1 MTRTNVG
8 VIGSG
13 NIGTD
18 LGRVMLE
25 RPVSVGS
32 FWRRMSLMDIE
43 LFCAAAARERRDARE
58 VCAVVS
64 VELRVAVD
72 EALEEVARILSTGQA
87 GPNEICRYQR
97 LLDERRVIVL
107 HDAEVRISAATGI
120 AEALSELRRAPSSS
134 ALLEGAPRALCE
146 ACGFTRAMVSAVQGS
161 RWVPLKLFTSDQ
173 LDPQA
178 EAFQAFVASE
188 TEIPLANMLAETD
201 MARRRA
207 AIQIEDAP
215 LDRRTF
221 KPIIE
226 VAKSPGYVAAP
237 IIIGGRATGF
247 MHADRVGQR
256 RTVSND
262 DMEWIAEFTTELA
275 SLFDRAV
282 AAEQLLTQRIDL
294 LEAMASTH
302 AALAA
307 FERSVLG
314 FGEGV
319 GIGSTEGASAQ
330 GRPAPARD
338 ALLTPRE
345 REVLECVAHGATNA
359 VVARQLMLS
368 ENTVKTHLRAI
379 LRKLHVTTRGAAV
392 ARYMRLRENID
403 G

>member
-1 MTRTNVG
+1 
-8 VIGSG
+8 
-13 NIGTD
+13 
-18 LGRVMLE
+18 
-25 RPVSVGS
+25 
-32 FWRRMSLMDIE
+32 MDIE

-64 VELRVAVD
+64 VELRAAVD
-72 EALEEVARILSTGQA
+72 EALEDAAAILSTGRA

-97 LLDERRVIVL
+97 LLDERR
-107 HDAEVRISAATGI
+107 ATGI
-120 AEALSELRRAPSSS
+120 AEALSELRVAPSSS

-161 RWVPLKLFTSDQ
+161 RWVPLKLFTTDQ

-178 EAFQAFVASE
+178 EAFQAFVESE

-237 IIIGGRATGF
+237 IVIGGRATGF

-262 DMEWIAEFTTELA
+262 DTEWIAEFTAELA

-282 AAEQLLTQRIDL
+282 GAEQLLTQRIGL
-294 LEAMASTH
+294 LDAMASTQ

-307 FERSVLG
+307 FERSVPG
-314 FGEGV
+314 FGEGVGV
-319 GIGSTEGASAQ
+319 GIGSTEGAATQ
-330 GRPAPARD
+330 ERLAPARD

-379 LRKLHVTTRGAAV
+379 LRKLHVTTRAAAV

>member
-1 MTRTNVG
+1 
-8 VIGSG
+8 
-13 NIGTD
+13 
-18 LGRVMLE
+18 
-25 RPVSVGS
+25 
-32 FWRRMSLMDIE
+32 MSLMDIE
-43 LFCAAAARERRDARE
+43 LLCAAIARERRDARE

-64 VELRVAVD
+64 VELRAALD
-72 EALEEVARILSTGQA
+72 EALEDVATMLSTGRA
-87 GPNEICRYQR
+87 EPNEICCYKR
-97 LLDERRVIVL
+97 LLDERRMIVV
-107 HDAEVRISAATGI
+107 HDAEVRMSAATGI
-120 AEALSELRRAPSSS
+120 AKALSELRGAPTSS

-178 EAFQAFVASE
+178 EAFQAFVESE

-237 IIIGGRATGF
+237 IVIGGRATGF

-256 RTVSND
+256 RMVSND
-262 DMEWIAEFTTELA
+262 DMEWIAKFATELA
-275 SLFDRAV
+275 SSFDRAV
-282 AAEQLLTQRIDL
+282 GAEQLLTQRIDL
-294 LEAMASTH
+294 VEAMASTH
-302 AALAA
+302 AALAVL
-307 FERSVLG
+307 ERSVPG

-330 GRPAPARD
+330 ARPAPARD

-345 REVLECVAHGATNA
+345 REVLECVADGATNA
-359 VVARQLMLS
+359 GVARQLMLS

-392 ARYMRLRENID
+392 ARYMRLRENFD

>member
-1 MTRTNVG
+1 
-8 VIGSG
+8 
-13 NIGTD
+13 
-18 LGRVMLE
+18 
-25 RPVSVGS
+25 
-32 FWRRMSLMDIE
+32 MDIE

-64 VELRVAVD
+64 VELRAAVD
-72 EALEEVARILSTGQA
+72 EALEDAAAILSTGRV
-87 GPNEICRYQR
+87 GPSEICRYQR
-97 LLDERRVIVL
+97 LLDERRAIVV
-107 HDAEVRISAATGI
+107 HDAEVRMSAATGI
-120 AEALSELRRAPSSS
+120 AEALSELRGAPSSS

-161 RWVPLKLFTSDQ
+161 RWVPLKLFTTDQ

-178 EAFQAFVASE
+178 EAFQAFVESE
-188 TEIPLANMLAETD
+188 AEIPLANMLAETD

-237 IIIGGRATGF
+237 IVIGGRAIGF

-262 DMEWIAEFTTELA
+262 DTEWIAEFTAELA

-282 AAEQLLTQRIDL
+282 GAEQLLTQRIGL
-294 LEAMASTH
+294 LDSMASTQ

-307 FERSVLG
+307 FERSVPG

-319 GIGSTEGASAQ
+319 GIGSTEGAATQ
-330 GRPAPARD
+330 ERLAPARD

-379 LRKLHVTTRGAAV
+379 LRKLHVTTRAAAV